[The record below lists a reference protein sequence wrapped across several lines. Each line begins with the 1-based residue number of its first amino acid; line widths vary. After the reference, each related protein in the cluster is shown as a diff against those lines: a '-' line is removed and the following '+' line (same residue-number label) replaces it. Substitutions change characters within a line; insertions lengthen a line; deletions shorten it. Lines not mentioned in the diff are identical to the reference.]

1 MPRNQG
7 TSRKGKPKKEM
18 RAAGFGKAL
27 QRSQVKRYVP
37 KSNGASAHGQGMLST
52 GAQSI
57 GIEEPSEGNK
67 MKSVLEMDDLSDF
80 LLQAQLANKDFQ
92 SEREQFLNIDNVARE
107 FAPERQPTVTFHD
120 ELSARAARND
130 VREKFAFHEL
140 SVPRRPPW
148 TPGVTTPEELEALE
162 NEYFLEWRRNIARR
176 EEEIAALAFASH
188 GGGVGGAS
196 VTPYEKN
203 LQVWRQLWR
212 VLERSAVVLQIV
224 DARNPLFYLS
234 DDLRAYAM
242 DELGKP
248 MMMIVNKSDY
258 LTERQRKVWSEYFT
272 EKGVDHLFFSAYEE
286 QKKIDQAAAA
296 LKKGQWEEEEE
307 QKIVSDDESDSDD
320 EDDAPKESIDATNAD
335 NAAEGAR
342 ENQPME
348 KSKDDLLGI
357 TNPLTR
363 EELIGALTA
372 FAESHGCVPDEK
384 YDNRI
389 QYGMVG
395 FPNVG
400 KSSVI
405 NVLVGSSK
413 SLHGVVR
420 VGVAAQPGKTKH
432 FQTLLL
438 PDRDDIMLCDCP
450 GLVFPSFVSS
460 SADMIAAGVFPIAQ
474 MRDHWPVVSLI
485 CKRVPREVLNAHYGI
500 HIPEPSEHELREK
513 GLEGKPL
520 PPPTAE
526 ELLGTYCIARSILA
540 PSSGIPDYQRASRVV
555 VKDYSE
561 GKLLYCHAPPATED
575 GESLI
580 EDEEYQRET
589 LSTAI
594 SHTNNARKLQKLQM
608 LEEEAARAQQT
619 ANGEGDDDFDDFD
632 SILGDRDEDKDGDNG
647 QKRGKAHKS
656 IKKWGKKGRKLR
668 NKDPYGCQLDPDE
681 VMSGSTPGGAIV
693 NAGKYSS
700 KGYTRLNYAGARS
713 AAGGEE
719 GSANRPTKGRR

>member
-1 MPRNQG
+1 MLP
-7 TSRKGKPKKEM
+7 
-18 RAAGFGKAL
+18 AGYGIVVL
-27 QRSQVKRYVP
+27 
-37 KSNGASAHGQGMLST
+37 LSYSVSLLLT
-52 GAQSI
+52 ISI
-57 GIEEPSEGNK
+57 YSPTTPT
-67 MKSVLEMDDLSDF
+67 
-80 LLQAQLANKDFQ
+80 
-92 SEREQFLNIDNVARE
+92 RFLNIDNVARE

-395 FPNVG
+395 FPNG
-400 KSSVI
+400 
-405 NVLVGSSK
+405 
-413 SLHGVVR
+413 
-420 VGVAAQPGKTKH
+420 
-432 FQTLLL
+432 
-438 PDRDDIMLCDCP
+438 
-450 GLVFPSFVSS
+450 
-460 SADMIAAGVFPIAQ
+460 
-474 MRDHWPVVSLI
+474 
-485 CKRVPREVLNAHYGI
+485 
-500 HIPEPSEHELREK
+500 ELMCC
-513 GLEGKPL
+513 L
-520 PPPTAE
+520 
-526 ELLGTYCIARSILA
+526 
-540 PSSGIPDYQRASRVV
+540 
-555 VKDYSE
+555 
-561 GKLLYCHAPPATED
+561 
-575 GESLI
+575 
-580 EDEEYQRET
+580 
-589 LSTAI
+589 
-594 SHTNNARKLQKLQM
+594 
-608 LEEEAARAQQT
+608 
-619 ANGEGDDDFDDFD
+619 
-632 SILGDRDEDKDGDNG
+632 
-647 QKRGKAHKS
+647 
-656 IKKWGKKGRKLR
+656 
-668 NKDPYGCQLDPDE
+668 
-681 VMSGSTPGGAIV
+681 
-693 NAGKYSS
+693 
-700 KGYTRLNYAGARS
+700 
-713 AAGGEE
+713 
-719 GSANRPTKGRR
+719 